1 MNIFIPTMG
10 RVQSQKTWDRIPK
23 SLRNKTFLVCPED
36 ECKLH
41 QELGRQ
47 VVWCP
52 EKGIAKTRQW
62 LLGRNGYGGEK
73 FVMTDDDHYFFRRID
88 PTQGSLRKCDDSD
101 MIEMF
106 ERIETLLDKYP
117 MVGIAARQGSDAFL
131 GLRKDSRKNYE
142 IEPGLALNK
151 RTCNLYGVR
160 ADILNREG
168 IRFDAVPLMED
179 MNVTLSLIAH
189 GYDTALITEFAW
201 NQEHSGT
208 KGGCSSYRN
217 FALQKE
223 AAIKLAKIHRP
234 FVSVIEKTSKDKS
247 EGNWKSVGKTRF
259 DVRVDWTGA
268 VLAAKAA
275 KGVLF

>member
-1 MNIFIPTMG
+1 MKIFIPTMG

-23 SLRNKTFLVCPED
+23 SLHKNTFLVCPRD
-36 ECKLH
+36 EVVQHLA
-41 QELGRQ
+41 LGRQ
-47 VVWCP
+47 VTCCP

-62 LLGRNGYGGEK
+62 LLDPEGYGGEK

-88 PTQGSLRKCDDSD
+88 PNLGSLRKCDDSD
-101 MIEMF
+101 MLEMF
-106 ERIETLLDKYP
+106 ERIERLLDRYP
-117 MVGIAARQGSDAFL
+117 MVGVAARQGSDAFL
-131 GLRKDSRKNYE
+131 GLRKDARKNYE

-179 MNVTLSLIAH
+179 MNVTLSLIAR

-217 FALQKE
+217 FELQKE
-223 AAIKLAKIHRP
+223 AALKLAKLHRP
-234 FVSVIEKTSKDKS
+234 FVTVVKKTSKDKDDL
-247 EGNWKSVGKTRF
+247 NWKSVGKTRY

-268 VLAAKAA
+268 VTSARSS